1 MCTAWRCALRPLP
14 WEYSLTDFVVVDFG
28 CFCDSGG
35 FADDDD
41 DATVIELSPSSVVE
55 VSTPH
60 EK

>member
-1 MCTAWRCALRPLP
+1 
-14 WEYSLTDFVVVDFG
+14 LTDLVELDFG

-41 DATVIELSPSSVVE
+41 DATVIELSPSVVVE
-55 VSTPH
+55 MSPPH

>member
-1 MCTAWRCALRPLP
+1 
-14 WEYSLTDFVVVDFG
+14 LTDFVVVDFG